1 MLTIPNE
8 IVPRQIARGARA
20 AAVPDFRSVRVGE
33 VPDLRAVL
41 GAIPDIKGIIIR
53 VRPPRP
59 PHAGYT
65 PFVPL
70 AVLPL
75 VLLAAVFHAAWN
87 ALLKA
92 SENPLSLATR
102 ALTWGTVVA
111 LPPVAAVW
119 LLTGRPGL
127 PLAGW
132 LLALASA
139 FLELIYF
146 ITLSTAYR
154 RGELSVVYPIARG
167 SAPLLAVLV
176 GLLLLG
182 ERLHAVALLGVI
194 VVLGGIW
201 AVRRPAAAGS
211 ALWPALLTGVMIAA
225 YTSLDRIG
233 VRLGSPWLYGWLL
246 WLFGAILLN
255 TYTTVRRVPGSR
267 ITDEPE
273 VSVTVG
279 VLMTAAYFMILFAL
293 SVAPLAIIAPLRES
307 AIVLVTAWGIWRLG
321 ERRGAWIRV
330 AGALAI
336 VAGIALL
343 TIA

>member
-1 MLTIPNE
+1 M
-8 IVPRQIARGARA
+8 
-20 AAVPDFRSVRVGE
+20 
-33 VPDLRAVL
+33 
-41 GAIPDIKGIIIR
+41 
-53 VRPPRP
+53 
-59 PHAGYT
+59 
-65 PFVPL
+65 PL

-75 VLLAAVFHAAWN
+75 VLVAAIFHAAWN

-102 ALTWGTVVA
+102 ALTWGTVVS
-111 LPPVAAVW
+111 LPPVAVAW

-127 PLAGW
+127 PWSGW
-132 LLALASA
+132 LLALGSA

-146 ITLSTAYR
+146 ITLSIAYR

-167 SAPLLAVLV
+167 TAPLLAVLV

-182 ERLHAVALLGVI
+182 ERLHATAFLGVI
-194 VVLGGIW
+194 ALLGGIW
-201 AVRRPAAAGS
+201 AIRRPAAAGS

-225 YTSLDRIG
+225 YTSIDRLG
-233 VRLGSPWLYGWLL
+233 VRLGSPWIYGWLL
-246 WLFGAILLN
+246 WLFGATLLIA
-255 TYTTVRRVPGSR
+255 YTTARHVPGSR
-267 ITDEPE
+267 LTDEPG
-273 VSVTVG
+273 VSLIVG

-321 ERRGAWIRV
+321 ERRGAWLRLG
-330 AGALAI
+330 GALAI

-343 TIA
+343 AFS

>member
-1 MLTIPNE
+1 M
-8 IVPRQIARGARA
+8 
-20 AAVPDFRSVRVGE
+20 
-33 VPDLRAVL
+33 
-41 GAIPDIKGIIIR
+41 
-53 VRPPRP
+53 
-59 PHAGYT
+59 
-65 PFVPL
+65 PL

-102 ALTWGTVVA
+102 ALTWGTLLS
-111 LPPVAAVW
+111 LPPVALAW

-132 LLALASA
+132 LLALGSA

-167 SAPLLAVLV
+167 TAPLLAVLV
-176 GLLLLG
+176 GFLLLG
-182 ERLHAVALLGVI
+182 ERLHPSAAVGVLALLA
-194 VVLGGIW
+194 GIW
-201 AVRRPAAAGS
+201 VIRRPANAGS
-211 ALWPALLTGVMIAA
+211 ALWPALLTGVIIAA

-233 VRLGSPWLYGWLL
+233 VRLGSPWIYGWLL
-246 WLFGAILLN
+246 WLFGAIFLIA
-255 TYTTVRRVPGSR
+255 YTTVRRVPGSR
-267 ITDEPE
+267 PTDEPKL
-273 VSVTVG
+273 SLAVG

-321 ERRGAWIRV
+321 ERRGAWLRIG
-330 AGALAI
+330 GALAI
-336 VAGIALL
+336 VGGIALL
-343 TIA
+343 TIG

>member
-1 MLTIPNE
+1 
-8 IVPRQIARGARA
+8 
-20 AAVPDFRSVRVGE
+20 
-33 VPDLRAVL
+33 
-41 GAIPDIKGIIIR
+41 
-53 VRPPRP
+53 
-59 PHAGYT
+59 
-65 PFVPL
+65 VPL

-92 SENPLSLATR
+92 SENPLALATR
-102 ALTWGTVVA
+102 ALTWGTVLSLPAVA
-111 LPPVAAVW
+111 VAWVA
-119 LLTGRPGL
+119 TGRPGL

-146 ITLSTAYR
+146 ITLSTAYQ

-167 SAPLLAVLV
+167 TAPLLAVLV

-182 ERLHAVALLGVI
+182 ERLHAIAAVGVVALLG
-194 VVLGGIW
+194 GIW
-201 AVRRPAAAGS
+201 VVRRPAAAGS

-233 VRLGSPWLYGWLL
+233 VRLGSPWIYGWLL
-246 WLFGAILLN
+246 WLFGAIFLIV
-255 TYTTVRRVPGSR
+255 YTAVRRVPGSR
-267 ITDEPE
+267 LTDEPI
-273 VSVTVG
+273 VSVVIG

-321 ERRGAWIRV
+321 ERRGAWLRV

-343 TIA
+343 TLG

>member
-1 MLTIPNE
+1 
-8 IVPRQIARGARA
+8 
-20 AAVPDFRSVRVGE
+20 
-33 VPDLRAVL
+33 
-41 GAIPDIKGIIIR
+41 
-53 VRPPRP
+53 
-59 PHAGYT
+59 
-65 PFVPL
+65 VPL

-75 VLLAAVFHAAWN
+75 VLLAAVFHASWN

-102 ALTWGTVVA
+102 AVTWGTAVS
-111 LPPVAAVW
+111 LPPVAVAWIVA
-119 LLTGRPGL
+119 GRPGL
-127 PLAGW
+127 PLGGW

-146 ITLSTAYR
+146 ITLSTAYQ

-167 SAPLLAVLV
+167 TAPLLAVLV
-176 GLLLLG
+176 GLLLFG
-182 ERLHAVALLGVI
+182 ERLHLFAGLGVLALLA
-194 VVLGGIW
+194 GIW
-201 AVRRPAAAGS
+201 AVRRPATAGS

-225 YTSLDRIG
+225 YTSVDRIG
-233 VRLGSPWLYGWLL
+233 VRLGPPWIYGWLL
-246 WLFGAILLN
+246 WLFGAIFLIA
-255 TYTTVRRVPGSR
+255 YTTIRRVPGSR
-267 ITDEPE
+267 LTDEPKM
-273 VSVTVG
+273 SVTVG

-343 TIA
+343 TVA

>member
-1 MLTIPNE
+1 
-8 IVPRQIARGARA
+8 VPP
-20 AAVPDFRSVRVGE
+20 V
-33 VPDLRAVL
+33 
-41 GAIPDIKGIIIR
+41 
-53 VRPPRP
+53 
-59 PHAGYT
+59 
-65 PFVPL
+65 
-70 AVLPL
+70 VLPL
-75 VLLAAVFHAAWN
+75 VLLAAIFHATWN

-102 ALTWGTVVA
+102 AVTWGAVIS
-111 LPPVAAVW
+111 LPPVAAAWIVA
-119 LLTGRPGL
+119 GRPGL

-146 ITLSTAYR
+146 ITLSTAYQ

-167 SAPLLAVLV
+167 TAPLLAVLV

-182 ERLHAVALLGVI
+182 ERVHPSAGLGILALLA
-194 VVLGGIW
+194 GIW

-233 VRLGSPWLYGWLL
+233 VRLGPPWIYGWLL
-246 WLFGAILLN
+246 WLFGAIFLI
-255 TYTTVRRVPGSR
+255 TYTTIRRVPRSR
-267 ITDEPE
+267 LTDEPKM
-273 VSVTVG
+273 SVTVG
-279 VLMTAAYFMILFAL
+279 VLMTGAYFMILFAL

-336 VAGIALL
+336 LGGIALL
-343 TIA
+343 TLA